1 MQEKEM
7 QRRIKDMQERQFAE
21 DVRIKVLNE
30 QQQEDAKREEAKQRM
45 RQYN

>member
-7 QRRIKDMQERQFAE
+7 QRRIKEMQERQFAE

-30 QQQEDAKREEAKQRM
+30 QQ
-45 RQYN
+45 